1 MRIRKIV
8 IASIFMLSMIVTS
21 VAQFSAGVK
30 SSVQF
35 STVGV
40 DGVNTSFV
48 EKGMNEGFDISIFGT
63 IPVTDNFSFQPELS
77 YNEKGFEVGQGFDI
91 NLFNVNLPIGV
102 SAVTEIKYMQAPLLG
117 RYEISGHKG
126 GVYFLAGPSVAL
138 ATRGNLRTK
147 LNSII
152 DINLTNTE
160 LDITN
165 ENYNRFEFGGQ
176 VGTGAFLHIG
186 DAKLFAEVKY
196 HHGFTD
202 LLADP
207 ILDIRLKNRAFGI
220 GAGLQYSF

>member
-1 MRIRKIV
+1 MRIRKIML
-8 IASIFMLSMIVTS
+8 ANLLMLSMIATS
-21 VAQFSAGVK
+21 IAQSVGIK

-40 DGVNTSFV
+40 EGINTSFV
-48 EKGMNEGFDISIFGT
+48 EKGTNEGFDITIFGT
-63 IPVTDNFSFQPELS
+63 IPVTDNFSFQPEIS
-77 YNEKGFEVGQGFDI
+77 YNEKGFEVGQGVDI

-102 SAVTEIKYMQAPLLG
+102 SAVTEINYVQAPLLG
-117 RYEISGHKG
+117 RYEISGQKG
-126 GVYFLAGPSVAL
+126 GVYFLVGPSIAL
-138 ATRGNLRTK
+138 ATKANLKTK

-160 LDITN
+160 LDISN
-165 ENYNRFEFGGQ
+165 ENYNRFEFAGQ
-176 VGTGAFLHIG
+176 LGTGAFLNVG
-186 DAKLFAEVKY
+186 AAKLFAEVKY

-220 GAGLQYSF
+220 GAGIEYGF